1 MRGPLRE
8 GDTMPPF
15 GPPFGFDDD
24 EWLAA
29 QFLLFFDETGDE
41 AEARRRV
48 EQLRNQRAARRPN
61 PLPPTASQAPAPTPA
76 PTPAQTPAS
85 ISSPVAPL
93 PQTSRPAATPRA
105 PQRGLLR
112 RFWSWFWR

>member
-15 GPPFGFDDD
+15 EPQFGFDDD

-61 PLPPTASQAPAPTPA
+61 PLPPTAS
-76 PTPAQTPAS
+76 
-85 ISSPVAPL
+85 
-93 PQTSRPAATPRA
+93 
-105 PQRGLLR
+105 
-112 RFWSWFWR
+112 

>member
-61 PLPPTASQAPAPTPA
+61 PLPPTASQAPAQ
-76 PTPAQTPAS
+76 TPAQTPAS

-93 PQTSRPAATPRA
+93 PRTSRPAATPRA